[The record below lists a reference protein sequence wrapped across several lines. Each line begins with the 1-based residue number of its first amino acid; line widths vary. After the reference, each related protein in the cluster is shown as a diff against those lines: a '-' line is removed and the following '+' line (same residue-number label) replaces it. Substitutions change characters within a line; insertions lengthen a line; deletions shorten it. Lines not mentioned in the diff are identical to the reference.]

1 MFFGKS
7 EKKRWHPGLVIAI
20 GALAALG
27 AFTVIERGKCI
38 VSGMKDKMMSI
49 VRKDDGCECDSD

>member
-20 GALAALG
+20 GALAAIGGL
-27 AFTVIERGKCI
+27 AIVERGKCL
-38 VSGMKDKMMSI
+38 VGSMKDKMMA
-49 VRKDDGCECDSD
+49 VMRGGCDSDSECD